1 MSEIKKKN
9 SANYA
14 TFLATVVAMC
24 SSLVSVI
31 GELHDR
37 EMLLTSF

>member
-24 SSLVSVI
+24 SLVSVI